1 MVMDTINKLP
11 LLLASNSPR
20 RKQLLSQIDIQF
32 ESQTSTAEE
41 DLSLALTPVEL
52 AAYNGRLKAENVA
65 LNNPEKLV
73 IGADTIVVLND
84 KILGKP
90 TDIEGAKD
98 MLALLSNRT
107 HSVITG
113 VTFMW
118 LAKNIEKSFT
128 EETRVTFK
136 ALSAGEIEY
145 YVNRYKPLDKAG
157 SYGIQDWFAACVTN
171 VEGCYYNVMG
181 FPISRIY
188 RMLKTIA
195 ASET

>member
-1 MVMDTINKLP
+1 MNAINDLP
-11 LLLASNSPR
+11 ILLASNSPR
-20 RKQLLSQIDIQF
+20 RKKLLSQIDIQF
-32 ESQTSTAEE
+32 ESQTATVNE
-41 DLSLALTPVEL
+41 DLTLDLTPLEL

-65 LNNPEKLV
+65 AVNPEKLV
-73 IGADTIVVLND
+73 IGADTIVVLDD

-90 TDIEGAKD
+90 VDKKGART

-113 VTFMW
+113 VTFIW
-118 LAKNIEKSFT
+118 LAKDLERSFT
-128 EETRVTFK
+128 EETQVTFK
-136 ALSAGEIEY
+136 ALTSAEIDY

-157 SYGIQDWFAACVTN
+157 SYGIQDWFAACVTR

-188 RMLKTIA
+188 AALKKIA
-195 ASET
+195 ESET

>member
-1 MVMDTINKLP
+1 MVMDAINRLP
-11 LLLASNSPR
+11 ILLASNSPR
-20 RKQLLSQIDIQF
+20 RKQLMSQIDIQY

-41 DLSLALTPVEL
+41 DLTLDLTPVEL

-65 LNNPEKLV
+65 GANPEKLV

-84 KILGKP
+84 EILGKP
-90 TDIEGAKD
+90 LGTDGART
-98 MLALLSNRT
+98 MLTLLSNRT

-118 LAKNIEKSFT
+118 LTKNLESSFT

-136 ALSAGEIEY
+136 ALTAEEIEY
-145 YVNRYKPLDKAG
+145 YVSRYEPLDKAG
-157 SYGIQDWFAACVTN
+157 SYGIQDWFAACVTK

-188 RMLKTIA
+188 RTLKKIA
-195 ASET
+195 ESET